1 MTLLVTALIYHLIT
15 TWSKR

>member
-1 MTLLVTALIYHLIT
+1 MNLLVTALIYHLIT